1 MEQPLSIQRAL
12 NNGGRI
18 DTNTT
23 VKLGG
28 LEQNKHKLLECEH
41 IILLGC
47 GTSYH
52 SSLWSMDIFKILD
65 IFTTVQIFDGA
76 EFDTKDI
83 PKKGTYVLFFHHNL
97 VKQKTYTDVLKLLR
111 TLTYAVLVL

>member
-18 DTNTT
+18 DKYY

-28 LEQNKHKLLECEH
+28 LEQNKHKLLECKH
-41 IILLGC
+41 LVLGC

-52 SSLWSMDIFKILD
+52 SSYGLWIYSK
-65 IFTTVQIFDGA
+65 
-76 EFDTKDI
+76 
-83 PKKGTYVLFFHHNL
+83 Y
-97 VKQKTYTDVLKLLR
+97 
-111 TLTYAVLVL
+111 